1 MTLTQGNNSN
11 RSRGVDPRNITDR
24 RFITTSIGLLIEY
37 LSAHSY
43 DHFINPKI
51 LSSPSGKDFNNIIQF
66 LFRQIDPNLSCPGK
80 FEDEIISIFKF
91 LKYPFNISKNGLS
104 AVGSPHSWPQLLA
117 SLMWIL
123 ELLEY
128 DEEIANDAESPLN
141 SSDFFTQAIQEAEA
155 EAASGDIPSTAA
167 AAAAGHGGMIEEQQ
181 TQKIFFLYLKKAYTS
196 FLSGDDE
203 TYHRLEQQLRQ
214 YYDHKNYLYVQQMES
229 YQRSN
234 EQLEKEIHVVE
245 SRRLRLPQLQQKR
258 KDYQED
264 QQKFEM
270 LIEQLTKHKEMS
282 QRKQQNRENDLEKI
296 SQQIHSLEGEIDILK
311 DTISRQDVSPEDVK
325 KMCEEKEH
333 LQLSLQNTSEQL
345 SQLQKKVWDSEVVLR
360 DKVQN
365 LEESVRLFNSMS
377 EDLDYAISNAGT
389 TPEKAN
395 IKKKIRI
402 ELDKR

>member
-155 EAASGDIPSTAA
+155 EAASGGIPSAA

>member
-66 LFRQIDPNLSCPGK
+66 LFRQIDPNLTCPGK

-155 EAASGDIPSTAA
+155 EAASGGIPSAA

-214 YYDHKNYLYVQQMES
+214 YYDHKNYLYLQQMES